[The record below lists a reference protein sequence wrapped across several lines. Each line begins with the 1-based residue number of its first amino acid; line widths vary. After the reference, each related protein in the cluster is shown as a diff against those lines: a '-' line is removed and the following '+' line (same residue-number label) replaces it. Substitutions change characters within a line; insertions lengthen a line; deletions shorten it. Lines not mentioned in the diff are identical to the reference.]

1 MSKNVK
7 KAAIQMNISGP
18 VRMGAALLAA
28 VMMLSACSQ
37 DISQTLPPLTST
49 TESAAE
55 PQTEV
60 TTPADTTT
68 TTTAAVTST
77 AEFTTTSRDTE
88 TSPDETPEP
97 VTETKVSDE
106 AGEQIVETYKTYVF
120 SDEYNDFIS
129 KCVFVGD
136 SICSGFK
143 AYEILPSS
151 QVVAQGNVAARNI
164 FDFTFK
170 VNGSELSVLPAL
182 VDLKPEYVVFSM
194 GMNDVNMT
202 SQEAYCENYGELL
215 SQVETFLP
223 DATLIV
229 CSVTPVLSTSNFT
242 SNENIDSFNDA
253 VKEYLEASGKWY
265 YADISHELKN
275 SLNGLKTDYN
285 GGDGIHLAPDA
296 YKAIL
301 YQLCE
306 RMVDGKIYNADGT
319 FTLQPDEGDDADT
332 EDTQDEQP
340 EDTDDGDL
348 LSGVVP
354 IDDEG

>member
-1 MSKNVK
+1 MSKFVM
-7 KAAIQMNISGP
+7 KAAIQMNIQGS
-18 VRMGAALLAA
+18 VRAGAIILAA
-28 VMMLSACSQ
+28 VMMLSSCSH
-37 DISQTLPPLTST
+37 DISQTLPPATSPSET
-49 TESAAE
+49 SSLPASAVTVTE
-55 PQTEV
+55 
-60 TTPADTTT
+60 DTTT
-68 TTTAAVTST
+68 TTTTTVTTT
-77 AEFTTTSRDTE
+77 AEFTTTSSEPGTSAPE
-88 TSPDETPEP
+88 TTPEP
-97 VTETKVSDE
+97 ATETKVSE
-106 AGEQIVETYKTYVF
+106 ENGEEVVETYKTYVF

-136 SICSGFK
+136 SICSGLK
-143 AYEILPSS
+143 AYDILPAS

-170 VNGSELSVLPAL
+170 VNGSELSVLHAL

-202 SQEAYCENYGELL
+202 SQEAYCENYGDLL

-265 YADISHELKN
+265 YADISHDLKN

-306 RMVDGKIYNADGT
+306 RMVDGKVYGSEEIPG
-319 FTLQPDEGDDADT
+319 DETTEVTEADDA
-332 EDTQDEQP
+332 P
-340 EDTDDGDL
+340 EEEPETADTDDL
-348 LSGVVP
+348 LSGTVN
-354 IDDEG
+354 IEDEE